1 MIDTSYVYSSDTDTF
16 TVTVDNKPSDILNV
30 ITTTPIA
37 DAAGVL
43 VETMYNTNTGGLIQ
57 LKIVGL
63 LSGFDNNDRLEYI
76 EEDDT
81 LHVRL
86 HSSYSSE
93 GLCDLVY
100 KHIEKN
106 ALIALNRNTV
116 GNLTGIEIVGLRYF
130 IETDIDIRS
139 D

>member
-63 LSGFDNNDRLEYI
+63 LSGFDDNDRLEYI
-76 EEDDT
+76 EEDDLENMRKYT
-81 LHVRL
+81 
-86 HSSYSSE
+86 YDE
-93 GLCDLVY
+93 
-100 KHIEKN
+100 
-106 ALIALNRNTV
+106 
-116 GNLTGIEIVGLRYF
+116 
-130 IETDIDIRS
+130 
-139 D
+139 